1 MKTMTTMEGH
11 NFQFIITKNLTNFL
25 MLIITKS
32 VFRMIEDSV
41 NCAWSLTLNANLD
54 SRKLSEES

>member
-1 MKTMTTMEGH
+1 MTTMEGH

-54 SRKLSEES
+54 SGKLSEES